1 MQYTFSP
8 KLKMTSL
15 IMIVVGI
22 VLYGIGLFLH
32 QSDVA
37 NSAEYINGLIEADPT
52 QFYGDYVSDTYLAF
66 NADHESHM
74 EHLVNLLK
82 NRPWAAFYVP
92 AYFAFG
98 IAASALFYLSIQF
111 VANAGWSMVVTRVME
126 GVASFLPVA
135 SVLLLVIVFGA
146 AMHWNHLFHWME
158 QKLIDP
164 ESPEYDI
171 FMANKAQIWL
181 TTEYWVI
188 RCIIYLVVLSLM
200 VPVIK
205 NATRK
210 LDENPGD
217 KKFFSSLYN
226 KSVLYIVIFA
236 VFSASFAW
244 DFVMSLDPHWFSSL
258 FMWYGMVSYLVSSV
272 SIMAIISIYLK
283 RKGAL
288 PLFNDNHLHDLTKYM
303 FGFSLL
309 WSYLWFCQYMLQWY
323 ANIPEEAQYFEQRMA
338 QYPYYFWMLVVNLA
352 APFLLLI
359 SSSMKRRFNVVFAVG
374 FVIVI
379 GHYWDFYNQIM
390 PAAVGPFHNFGFM
403 EIGALVGISGLF
415 IFVVMNAISK
425 LNLEAKG
432 HPYFHESKIYEYP
445 F

>member
-1 MQYTFSP
+1 
-8 KLKMTSL
+8 MTSL
-15 IMIVVGI
+15 IMIVVGV
-22 VLYGIGLFLH
+22 VLYGIGFFLH

-37 NSAEYINGLIEADPT
+37 NSTEYINGLIQADPT
-52 QFYGDYVSDTYLAF
+52 QFYGEYITESFKALNSDHDA
-66 NADHESHM
+66 HM
-74 EHLVNLLK
+74 QHLVNLLK

-98 IAASALFYLSIQF
+98 IAASAMFYLSIQF
-111 VANAGWSMVVTRVME
+111 VANAGWSMVITRVME
-126 GVASFLPVA
+126 GIASFLPVA
-135 SVLLLVIVFGA
+135 SVLLMVIVLGSYFH
-146 AMHWNHLFHWME
+146 MNHLFHWMDAD
-158 QKLIDP
+158 LINPDS
-164 ESPEYDI
+164 EKYDI
-171 FMANKAQIWL
+171 FMANKAQLWL
-181 TTEYWVI
+181 SPNFWLV
-188 RCIIYLVVLSLM
+188 RCVIYLVVLSAM

-210 LDENPGD
+210 LDEQPGD
-217 KKFFSSLYN
+217 KGLFSSLYT

-236 VFSASFAW
+236 ICSAAFAW

-258 FMWYGMVSYLVSSV
+258 FMWYGMVSYLVSAV

-283 RKGAL
+283 RKGSL

-309 WSYLWFCQYMLQWY
+309 WSYLWFCQFMLQWY
-323 ANIPEEAQYFEQRMA
+323 ANIPEEVQYFEQRMA
-338 QYPYYFWMLVVNLA
+338 QYPYYYYMLVVNLF
-352 APFLLLI
+352 APFLILI
-359 SSSMKRRFNVVFAVG
+359 SSSMKRRFNIVFAMG
-374 FVIVI
+374 FVII
-379 GHYWDFYNQIM
+379 LGHYWDFYNQIM

-415 IFVVMNAISK
+415 TFVVMNAISK

>member
-15 IMIVVGI
+15 IMIVVGV
-22 VLYGIGLFLH
+22 VLYGIGYFLH

-37 NSAEYINGLIEADPT
+37 NSHEYINGLIQADPT
-52 QFYGDYVSDTYLAF
+52 QFYGDNVTDAF
-66 NADHESHM
+66 LSFNTDHDAHIK
-74 EHLVNLLK
+74 HLENLLK

-98 IAASALFYLSIQF
+98 IAASALFYLCIQF

-126 GVASFLPVA
+126 GIASFLPVA
-135 SVLLLVIVFGA
+135 SVLLMIIVVGS
-146 AMHWNHLFHWME
+146 AMHWNHLFHWMVPE
-158 QKLIDP
+158 LIDP
-164 ESPEYDI
+164 DSPKYDI

-181 TTEYWVI
+181 TTPYWVI
-188 RCIIYLVVLSLM
+188 RCVIYLVVLSLM

-217 KKFFSSLYN
+217 RSLFSSLYT

-236 VFSASFAW
+236 VFSAAFAW

-258 FMWYGMVSYLVSSV
+258 FMWYGMVSYLVSAV

-283 RKGAL
+283 RKGSL

-309 WSYLWFCQYMLQWY
+309 WSYLWFCQFMLQWY
-323 ANIPEEAQYFEQRMA
+323 ANIPEEVQYFEQRMA
-338 QYPYYFWMLVVNLA
+338 QYPYYYYMLVINLL
-352 APFLLLI
+352 APFLILI
-359 SSSMKRRFNVVFAVG
+359 SSSMKRRFNIVFAMG
-374 FVIVI
+374 FVII
-379 GHYWDFYNQIM
+379 LGHYWDFYNQIM

-403 EIGALVGISGLF
+403 EIGSLVAIGGLF
-415 IFVVMNAISK
+415 TFVVMNAISK

>member
-15 IMIVVGI
+15 IMIVVGV
-22 VLYGIGLFLH
+22 VLYGIGFFLH

-37 NSAEYINGLIEADPT
+37 NSHDYINGLIQADPT
-52 QFYGDYVSDTYLAF
+52 QFYGDYVSDAF
-66 NADHESHM
+66 ISFNTDHDAHM
-74 EHLVNLLK
+74 AHLENLLK

-98 IAASALFYLSIQF
+98 IAASALFYLCIQF

-126 GVASFLPVA
+126 GIASFLPVA
-135 SVLLLVIVFGA
+135 SVLLMIIVVGS
-146 AMHWNHLFHWME
+146 AMHWNHLFHWMVPE
-158 QKLIDP
+158 LLDP
-164 ESPEYDI
+164 ESPKYDI

-181 TTEYWVI
+181 STPYWVI
-188 RCIIYLVVLSLM
+188 RCVIYLVVLSLM

-210 LDENPGD
+210 LDETPGD
-217 KKFFSSLYN
+217 RGLFSSLYT
-226 KSVLYIVIFA
+226 KSVIYIVIFA
-236 VFSASFAW
+236 IFSAAFAW

-258 FMWYGMVSYLVSSV
+258 FMWYGMVSYLVSAV

-283 RKGAL
+283 RKGSL

-309 WSYLWFCQYMLQWY
+309 WSYLWFCQFMLQWY
-323 ANIPEEAQYFEQRMA
+323 ANIPEEVQYFEQRMA
-338 QYPYYFWMLVVNLA
+338 QYPYYYYMLVVNLF
-352 APFLLLI
+352 APFLILI
-359 SSSMKRRFNVVFAVG
+359 SSSMKRRFNIVFAMG
-374 FVIVI
+374 FVII
-379 GHYWDFYNQIM
+379 LGHYWDFYNQIM

-403 EIGALVGISGLF
+403 EIGSLVAIAGLF
-415 IFVVMNAISK
+415 TFVVMNAISK